1 MLTQN
6 SRKPQKI
13 LVTEKSKK
21 FYFDIL
27 SVESIEV
34 VRLNNVQSGVTIHF
48 NSGRSELL
56 KLSDESLEVLLQA
69 WD

>member
-13 LVTEKSKK
+13 LVTVKSKK